1 MSTVKIAAVTD
12 DGQTLSNHF
21 GMATQYVIL
30 EAEAGRILKQETR
43 QKPHHTVHPDHNR
56 KEHAHS
62 DQLHEDM
69 FAPIHDC
76 QVLLVGGMGNGAYQ
90 KAIQAGLEVVLT
102 GGMVLEAAQSY
113 LAGTLASNDQRL
125 HRQ

>member
-1 MSTVKIAAVTD
+1 MSTVKIAAVSD

-21 GMATQYVIL
+21 GMARQYVVL
-30 EAEAGRILKQETR
+30 EAEAGRILNQETR
-43 QKPHHTVHPDHNR
+43 PKPHHTVHPDHSQ

-69 FAPIHDC
+69 FAPIQDC

-102 GGMVLEAAQSY
+102 GGAVLEAAQSY
-113 LAGTLASNDQRL
+113 LAGSLVSNDQRL